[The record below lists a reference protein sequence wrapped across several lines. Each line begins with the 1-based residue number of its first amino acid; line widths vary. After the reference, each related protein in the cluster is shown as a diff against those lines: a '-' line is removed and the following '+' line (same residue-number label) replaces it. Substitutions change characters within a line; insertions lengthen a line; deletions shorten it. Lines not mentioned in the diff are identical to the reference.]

1 MANTERRRTGWG
13 RSPAERRGSSSTWRP
28 WRPYLGMLLFLASA
42 RIVLAATGDFEAANQ
57 LYDQGKFSEARTRY
71 ESLEAAGEWSPNLF
85 YNLGNCDYRLGEP
98 GRAMLEYERAL
109 ALDPRHPEAKA
120 NLALLRNQTGAR
132 LPAPSWEQYIFTGL
146 SRDAWAMVAVVAGWM
161 TVFGLAAL
169 ATSRRSGTA
178 GLWLATIG
186 AAVVGAYAG
195 GVLWLSAQERGT
207 AIVVANSVEA
217 RLAPADSAGLA
228 DSLPAGSRVRVLSER
243 GDWVYC
249 ELPGQSRGWVPQNTI
264 EKVRLGKS

>member
-1 MANTERRRTGWG
+1 MANTERRQTGWG
-13 RSPAERRGSSSTWRP
+13 ISPAVWRGTSSAWRRWRAH
-28 WRPYLGMLLFLASA
+28 LGILLFLASA
-42 RIVLAATGDFEAANQ
+42 RVVLAATGDFEAANQ
-57 LYDQGKFSEARTRY
+57 FYDQGKFSEARTRY
-71 ESLEAAGEWSPNLF
+71 ADLEASGEWSPNLF
-85 YNLGNCDYRLGEP
+85 YNLGNCDYRLGES
-98 GRAMLEYERAL
+98 GRAILNYERAL

-120 NLALLRNQTGAR
+120 NLALLRNQTGAK
-132 LPAPSWEQYIFTGL
+132 LPAPSWEQYMFTGL
-146 SRDAWAMVAVVAGWM
+146 SQDTWAIAAVVAGWM

-169 ATSRRSGTA
+169 ATSGRRGNA

-186 AAVVGAYAG
+186 AVVVAAYSGGA
-195 GVLWLSAQERGT
+195 LWLTAQERGT
-207 AIVVANSVEA
+207 AIVVAKSVEA

-249 ELPGQSRGWVPQNTI
+249 ELPGEARGWVPQNTI